1 MINMEPKLPN
11 SDLRQ
16 TILNRIEAE
25 QVSPRSAWFF
35 SSKECLVWALWFFTA
50 MIGAIAVA
58 VSLSAMMYSQYSFF
72 EITHGSLFWFL
83 LEVLPYVWLLVFVFM
98 AVFAVYN
105 IRHTKHGY
113 RYPLWQILASSLA
126 LSLSGGLGL
135 HLVGAGFSLD
145 ERLGSHLSMYE
156 SQGKR
161 ELKMWQAPQDG
172 RMVGSLFVD
181 ETAVTTDNMTYFT
194 DVAGVVWNIN
204 TSELNQDEKNL
215 LITGKRVRL
224 IGHIPEPGQS
234 LFYICGVFPWVYEKH
249 YSAAELKEFKLIMQE
264 RMYRFK
270 LHEVSTLDST
280 TSSHCVNTPL
290 IKEMQNKNP
299 KYR

>member
-1 MINMEPKLPN
+1 MEYK
-11 SDLRQ
+11 
-16 TILNRIEAE
+16 T
-25 QVSPRSAWFF
+25 
-35 SSKECLVWALWFFTA
+35 LVWSPLTE
-50 MIGAIAVA
+50 
-58 VSLSAMMYSQYSFF
+58 YSFF

-98 AVFAVYN
+98 ALFAVYN

-135 HLVGAGFSLD
+135 HLVGAGFTMD
-145 ERLGSHLSMYE
+145 EHLGANLSMYE

-161 ELKMWQAPQDG
+161 ELKMWQVPQDG
-172 RMVGSLFVD
+172 RMVGFLLVD
-181 ETAVTTDNMTYFT
+181 ETAAGSSIITSFT
-194 DVAGVVWNIN
+194 DVDDIIWQIN

-249 YSAAELKEFKLIMQE
+249 YSAAELKEFKSIMQE

-270 LHEVSTLDST
+270 LHEVSTLEST
-280 TSSHCVNTPL
+280 TSSHCVNAPL